1 MRSFKYFI
9 SHPND
14 LLSSFL
20 KKYGKYL
27 PDSLY
32 LCWQYRLLMGRN
44 LDLNNPKTFTEKIQW
59 LKIHNRKPLMTTMV
73 DKYAVKEL
81 VTERIGSKYIIPT
94 LGVWNTLED
103 IDWDSLPNKFVLKT
117 THGGG
122 GTGVVVVKDK
132 TKLKR
137 DETLEQLRWSFQREG
152 YVANREWPYKN
163 VPKRIIA
170 EELIELSDKSDLTD
184 YKIFCFNGKPKY
196 IQVIQDRNTCET
208 IDFYDTDW
216 NHQNFVG
223 LNPIAGNSTRPVT
236 RPKNLDEMLWVAEEL
251 AKGQDFVRIDLYQTD
266 KGVLFGEITFFPAS
280 GIGKFTPDEWNLK
293 LGNLINLPI

>member
-14 LLSSFL
+14 LLSSLL

-32 LCWQYRLLMGRN
+32 LRWQYRLLMGRN
-44 LDLNNPKTFTEKIQW
+44 LDLNNPKTFTEKILW

-73 DKYAVKEL
+73 DKYAVKEY
-81 VTERIGSKYIIPT
+81 VAQRIGSKYIIPT
-94 LGVWNTLED
+94 LGVWNTLEEV
-103 IDWDSLPNKFVLKT
+103 DWESLPQKFVLKT

-132 TKLKR
+132 SKARR
-137 DETLEQLRWSFQREG
+137 DETLEKLRWSYQREG

-170 EELIELSDKSDLTD
+170 EEFIEIPDKDDLTD
-184 YKIFCFNGKPKY
+184 YKVFCFNGKPEF
-196 IQVIQDRNTCET
+196 IQVIQDRHTCET
-208 IDFYDTDW
+208 IDFYDTQW

-223 LNPIAGNSTRPVT
+223 LNPFAKNSAKPVA
-236 RPKNLDEMLWVAEEL
+236 RPKNLDEMLCIAEKL
-251 AKGQDFVRIDLYQTD
+251 ARGQIFVRVDLYQTD
-266 KGVLFGEITFFPAS
+266 KGIFFGEITFFPAS
-280 GIGKFTPDEWNLK
+280 GIGRFTPDEWDLK
-293 LGNLINLPI
+293 LGELIKLS